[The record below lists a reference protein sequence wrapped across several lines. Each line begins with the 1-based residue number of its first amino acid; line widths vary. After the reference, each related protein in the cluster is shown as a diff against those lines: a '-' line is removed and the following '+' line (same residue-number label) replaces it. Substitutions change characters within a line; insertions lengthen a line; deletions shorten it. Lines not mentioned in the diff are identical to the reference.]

1 MPVLDLAMRIG
12 DHLLASGMSANDV
25 VVQMLRVSRAYGLGG
40 VHVDLTYTSIT
51 VTHHR
56 GTRRAPLTVTRVVQP
71 LVVDYT
77 KVRDLDRLL
86 ADIESGLDV
95 TAATEEYERISF
107 QPPPYPRWVSGLG
120 AGGIAAGV
128 SLTFSASWLMP
139 LLAFLAAAGMEW
151 VLSLL
156 HRQRVPPFFSQAL
169 VAGGMTLVAAGV
181 HQLALREWGP
191 FDGVDP
197 TLIVVGGIVMLLAG
211 VMIVG
216 AVQDAIDQ
224 FYVTASAR
232 VLEVVMRTAG
242 IVAGIVV
249 ALNFLES
256 QGVAFEILNSPVST
270 APVWAQFAGAGL
282 ISFSYA
288 VYSFADV
295 VTTAL
300 TTVIGLLGWAVY
312 LGLANSAGSSEMVSN
327 TVAALL
333 VGALAMLAV
342 RRTHA
347 PGFGLE
353 SGALLPLVPGLTLLN
368 GLLQLI
374 ATDADNPAIVA
385 GGRTLLVGVL
395 VALGIAAGATLGTY
409 FGRPVDEQL
418 RRMRRRVRV
427 PGRVVR

>member
-25 VVQMLRVSRAYGLGG
+25 VVQMLRVTRAYGLGG

-56 GTRRAPLTVTRVVQP
+56 GARRSPLTVSRVVQP
-71 LVVDYT
+71 LIVDYT

-86 ADIESGLDV
+86 AEIETGLDV
-95 TAATEEYERISF
+95 DTATVAYDQISF

-139 LLAFLAAAGMEW
+139 LLAFLAAVGMEW
-151 VLSLL
+151 VLTLL
-156 HRQRVPPFFSQAL
+156 HRRRVPPFFSQAV

-181 HQLALREWGP
+181 HQLSLRGWGP
-191 FDGVDP
+191 FSGVDP

-242 IVAGIVV
+242 IVAGIVM

-270 APVWAQFAGAGL
+270 APLWAQFTGAGL

-295 VTTAL
+295 VTTVL

-312 LGLANSAGSSEMVSN
+312 LSLANSAGSSEMVSN

-342 RRTHA
+342 RHTNA

-368 GLLQLI
+368 GLLEMI

-409 FGRPVDEQL
+409 LGRPVDEQL
-418 RRMRRRVRV
+418 RRLRGRVRV
-427 PGRVVR
+427 PGRAVR